1 MQHET
6 TVVDAFSDANWAGC
20 RRTRKSTSGGA
31 LLIGTHLI
39 KTYAKTQ
46 ATIAKSSAE
55 SELYG
60 IVRTTCESLGLITLM
75 EDLGAEGTVRLH
87 MDATAAQGVIDRHG
101 ISKIR
106 HLDVNV
112 LWIQEQLAREYAPI
126 SKVLGTE
133 NGADLMTKNV
143 GADLIAKH
151 CARLSLE
158 FREGR
163 SAKAAGLQ
171 CLDRRD
177 SDLAV
182 PLSPVFA
189 HPPVG
194 VLLGGKIGGRT
205 ISEGLAGLVSPEE
218 TGVERTHRVERA
230 AERMIAACEQYSSN
244 NKGDQWHVRGAGG
257 SWVRLHNTPRR
268 SLFTPCRVPRGPAR
282 PDLLSQVRR
291 TLGTDANGQSF
302 IIEDD
307 WKCADDAHR
316 VLDLPWTGVTTF
328 CDYIGN
334 RRHEAGM
341 R

>member
-112 LWIQEQLAREYAPI
+112 LWI
-126 SKVLGTE
+126 
-133 NGADLMTKNV
+133 
-143 GADLIAKH
+143 
-151 CARLSLE
+151 
-158 FREGR
+158 
-163 SAKAAGLQ
+163 
-171 CLDRRD
+171 
-177 SDLAV
+177 
-182 PLSPVFA
+182 
-189 HPPVG
+189 
-194 VLLGGKIGGRT
+194 
-205 ISEGLAGLVSPEE
+205 
-218 TGVERTHRVERA
+218 
-230 AERMIAACEQYSSN
+230 
-244 NKGDQWHVRGAGG
+244 
-257 SWVRLHNTPRR
+257 
-268 SLFTPCRVPRGPAR
+268 
-282 PDLLSQVRR
+282 
-291 TLGTDANGQSF
+291 
-302 IIEDD
+302 
-307 WKCADDAHR
+307 
-316 VLDLPWTGVTTF
+316 
-328 CDYIGN
+328 
-334 RRHEAGM
+334 
-341 R
+341 

>member
-1 MQHET
+1 M
-6 TVVDAFSDANWAGC
+6 
-20 RRTRKSTSGGA
+20 
-31 LLIGTHLI
+31 LIGTHLI

-60 IVRTTCESLGLITLM
+60 IVRTTCEGLGLITLM
-75 EDLGAEGTVRLH
+75 EDLGADGTVRLH
-87 MDATAAQGVIDRHG
+87 MDATAAQGVIDRRG

-112 LWIQEQLAREYAPI
+112 LWIQEQLAREMAPI

-163 SAKAAGLQ
+163 ATKAAGLQ
-171 CLDRRD
+171 GLDRRD
-177 SDLAV
+177 HDLAG
-182 PLSPVFA
+182 PLSLVSA

-194 VLLGGKIGGRT
+194 DLLGGKIGGQM
-205 ISEGLAGLVSPEE
+205 ISEGSAGLDHPADASAV
-218 TGVERTHRVERA
+218 RRDRA
-230 AERMIAACEQYSSN
+230 AERMTAACEHYSN
-244 NKGDQWHVRGAGG
+244 GNRNDQWHVRGAGG
-257 SWVRLHNTPRR
+257 SWVRVHNTPRR

-291 TLGTDANGQSF
+291 TVGTDANGQSF
-302 IIEDD
+302 VIEDD
-307 WKCADDAHR
+307 WKDAGDAHR

-328 CDYIGN
+328 VDYIGS
-334 RRHEAGM
+334 RRHET
-341 R
+341 RT